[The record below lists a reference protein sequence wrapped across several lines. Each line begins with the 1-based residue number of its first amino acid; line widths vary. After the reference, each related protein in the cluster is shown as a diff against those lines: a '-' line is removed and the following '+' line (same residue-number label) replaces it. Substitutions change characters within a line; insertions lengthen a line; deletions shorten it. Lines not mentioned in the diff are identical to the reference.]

1 MTPETQSLVY
11 VVIAT
16 LVSPL
21 ALKVIEFV
29 FSKSSE
35 NTRLTHEKLDALGRR
50 VDELRDL
57 NTQQSVQ
64 IGVLQSKND
73 AQANEIR
80 LQANEILALQAQIIE
95 RDARILEM
103 EEQINTLKAIN
114 EAKSNNPRS

>member
-21 ALKVIEFV
+21 ALKLIEFV

-35 NTRLTHEKLDALGRR
+35 NTRLTHAKLEELGKR

-64 IGVLQSKND
+64 IGVLQAKND

-80 LQANEILALQAQIIE
+80 LQASEIQALHAQIKE
-95 RDARILEM
+95 RDTRIVEM

-114 EAKSNNPRS
+114 AARH